1 MKILD
6 LDMDYF
12 LQDVPVCIPSN
23 SVNRVDEN
31 FTIPWSKEDVISFLE
46 NNLGLSKE
54 HKIQGKI
61 VKHHHEALY
70 YWRELINTKK
80 LNVPF
85 EVVHV
90 DSHADLALGCSSW
103 IFIFDKLLGI
113 DVEKRADI
121 ENYKNMFDDYRLP
134 DYLLYALA

>member
-1 MKILD
+1 M
-6 LDMDYF
+6 
-12 LQDVPVCIPSN
+12 
-23 SVNRVDEN
+23 
-31 FTIPWSKEDVISFLE
+31 
-46 NNLGLSKE
+46 
-54 HKIQGKI
+54 
-61 VKHHHEALY
+61 
-70 YWRELINTKK
+70 
-80 LNVPF
+80 PF